1 VPGYFGSPAAGFS
14 LVRDARYPEWRPA
27 QRGAFGALL
36 AHWSIHH
43 RKPALVAI
51 PTGSGKTAIA
61 IGAAHLAQAHRVLV
75 VVPSTQLR
83 QQMVEAFSSE
93 EVLRRCGALTGNVTP
108 RVHEITGRVES
119 WDTLAEYDVVV
130 GLPQSISPSHYDEN
144 AQPPSDLFDLVL
156 VDEAHHAP
164 ARTWRSI
171 LEHFDAARKL
181 LLTATPRRT
190 DGKRVPGDLIFHF
203 PLRTAIAG
211 GYYRVVEARVVNPG
225 APGGRDE
232 CDLAIRDAVV
242 AEFNKPEHRTST
254 LLIRA
259 GTRERVAFLVELY
272 REVGIE
278 VQALTSNL
286 SDAVQIQIYAGLRD
300 GTIRAVAVVGM
311 LSEGFDLPRLRLAAY
326 HDKHKSVASTIQLIG
341 RLVRTAPEFPQP
353 SVLVTANDADVYPAL
368 KGVLWDLYQEDAE
381 WSELLPGI
389 IDNEVLED
397 LADRA
402 FSQQLGAPPAQ
413 LSLEGL
419 RPLIRATVY
428 EVADPNWQ
436 PTFKDGDLPAALQ
449 RGTNVR
455 GEQIFYSTLTPSRQ
469 TLLLV
474 TQKTVSPRWHAE
486 SGLDTS
492 EFNLHLVTFVSAR
505 TAGARSLLLVNSG
518 DGNVVRA
525 IFEAIG
531 TSMDDLRSAD
541 PQRLQRAFDTLPRLS
556 VSNVGVRNTYGGGR
570 GTASYKMFAGS
581 GVDQGMRESDT
592 AQSALGH
599 AMAQVSEGPGQA
611 AYNTGVAVEKSKV
624 WESRYVPLRTYDE
637 VLVAFADRYWST
649 LAVVNPLLPSV
660 ARGSRLNRFPS
671 VPVAVVELHPVLLS
685 AEWTLSDGF
694 PVSRLDLRYVAHGS
708 GDSQVCF
715 VAVRPDT
722 GVTIWA
728 GRVGLF
734 GDVHDDSDGV
744 QLRRGGARSTLSEVL
759 STAPPALRF
768 LDGHT
773 VIGATIYSPPIVS
786 TDLSRWV
793 PAFVDWSSTNIM
805 KETDASAST
814 AGNGESVHETLR
826 KHLAGRPSMAR
837 RRWILENDGSGELAD
852 LIVLEL
858 MPTREVLVELW
869 HAKPSSGEK
878 PSVRVT
884 DMQVVV
890 AQAIKSRRWLT
901 DRGVFAEM
909 GARLTGQRSPRLKII
924 EGSERLLRVLLG
936 VDRRHPAWAIANGP
950 YQPRG
955 TVVIAQPGLRWS
967 QLRAEVAVNDLSAIQ
982 IRDLLAV
989 FDDALGAL
997 GTAEIVCSP

>member
-1 VPGYFGSPAAGFS
+1 
-14 LVRDARYPEWRPA
+14 
-27 QRGAFGALL
+27 
-36 AHWSIHH
+36 
-43 RKPALVAI
+43 
-51 PTGSGKTAIA
+51 
-61 IGAAHLAQAHRVLV
+61 
-75 VVPSTQLR
+75 
-83 QQMVEAFSSE
+83 MVDAFSDE
-93 EVLRRCGALTGNVTP
+93 EVLRRCGALTGNVKP
-108 RVHEITGRVES
+108 RVHEIKGRVES
-119 WDTLAEYDVVV
+119 WDTLSNFDVVI
-130 GLPQSISPSHYDEN
+130 GLPQSISPSHYEED
-144 AQPPSDLFDLVL
+144 AQPPADLFDLVI

-181 LLTATPRRT
+181 LLTATSRRT
-190 DGKRVPGDLIFHF
+190 DGKRVPGDLVFHF

-211 GYYRVVEARVVNPG
+211 GYYKVVDARVVNP
-225 APGGRDE
+225 ATPGGRDQ
-232 CDLAIRDAVV
+232 CDVAIRDAVV
-242 AEFNKPEHRTST
+242 EEFTKAEHDTST

-259 GTRERVAFLVELY
+259 STRDRVASLVDLY

-286 SDAVQIQIYAGLRD
+286 SEAVQTQIYSGLQD
-300 GTIRAVAVVGM
+300 GSIRAVAVVGM

-341 RLVRTAPEFPQP
+341 RLVRADPAFPQP
-353 SVLVTANDADVYPAL
+353 SVLVTANDADVYPSL

-402 FSQQLGAPPAQ
+402 FSQQLEAPPAQ

-419 RPLIRATVY
+419 RPLIRVTVY
-428 EVADPNWQ
+428 EVADQDWR
-436 PTFKDGDLPAALQ
+436 PTFADGEVPAALQ
-449 RGTNVR
+449 RGANLR

-474 TQKTVSPRWHAE
+474 TQKTVTPRWHAE
-486 SGLDTS
+486 PGLDTS
-492 EFNLHLVTFVSAR
+492 EFNLHLVTFVPARANSAR
-505 TAGARSLLLVNSG
+505 HLLLVNSN
-518 DGNVVRA
+518 DGNMVRA
-525 IFEAIG
+525 IFQAIDA
-531 TSMDDLRSAD
+531 SMEGLRSGD

-592 AQSALGH
+592 AQGALGH

-637 VLVAFADRYWST
+637 ALVAFSSRYWST
-649 LAVVNPLLPSV
+649 AAVVNPLLPSV
-660 ARGSRLNRFPS
+660 ARGSRLDGFPA
-671 VPVAVVELHPVLLS
+671 VPVAVIELHPLLLS
-685 AEWTLSDGF
+685 TEWTLRDGF
-694 PVSRLDLRYVAHGS
+694 PVSRLDLRYVAQGS

-722 GVTIWA
+722 DAVIWA
-728 GRVGLF
+728 GRVDLL

-744 QLRRGGARSTLSEVL
+744 PLRRGNAHSSLSEIL
-759 STAPPALRF
+759 SAAPPALRF

-773 VIGATIYSPPIVS
+773 VIGTTIYSPPAVS

-793 PAFVDWSSTNIM
+793 PVYLDWSRTNIQ
-805 KETDASAST
+805 KETDASALA

-826 KHLAGRPSMAR
+826 QYLAGRPSAAR

-858 MPTREVLVELW
+858 LPTKEVRVELW
-869 HAKPSSGEK
+869 HAKPSSGK
-878 PSVRVT
+878 NPSVRVT

-909 GARLTGQRSPRLKII
+909 GARLAGQRSPRLKVV

-936 VDRRHPAWAIANGP
+936 LDRRHPAWAIANGP

-955 TVVIAQPGLRWS
+955 TVVIAQPGLKWS
-967 QLRAEVAVNDLSAIQ
+967 QLQAEITSEDLSAIQ
-982 IRDLLAV
+982 VRDLLAV

-997 GTAEIVCSP
+997 GASEIVCSP

>member
-1 VPGYFGSPAAGFS
+1 MPNYFGSVAAGFM
-14 LVRDARYPEWRPA
+14 LVRDAEYPQWRPA
-27 QRGAFGALL
+27 QRGAFGALI

-61 IGAAHLAQAHRVLV
+61 IGAAHLAQARRVLV

-83 QQMVEAFSSE
+83 QQMVHAFSEE
-93 EVLRRCGALTGNVTP
+93 EVLRRCGALIGNTKP
-108 RVHEITGRVES
+108 RVYEVTGRVES
-119 WDTLAEYDVVV
+119 WDDLKNYDVVV
-130 GLPQSISPSHYDEN
+130 GLPQSLSPSHYDEGGK
-144 AQPPSDLFDLVL
+144 PPSDLFDLVL

-171 LEHFDAARKL
+171 LDHFDGARKV

-190 DGKRVPGDLIFHF
+190 DGKRVPGDLVFHF

-211 GYYRVVEARVVNPG
+211 GYYKVVEARVVNPEM
-225 APGGRDE
+225 PGGKDQ
-232 CDLAIRDAVV
+232 CDLAIRDAV
-242 AEFNKPEHRTST
+242 AEEFKKAEHASST

-259 GTRERVAFLVELY
+259 GSRERAASLVELY

-278 VQALTSNL
+278 VRALTSNL
-286 SDAVQIQIYAGLRD
+286 SETVQTQIYNGLQD

-326 HDKHKSVASTIQLIG
+326 HDKHKSVVSTIQLIG
-341 RLVRTAPEFPQP
+341 RLVRADPAFPQP
-353 SVLVTANDADVYPAL
+353 SVLVTANDTDVYPSL
-368 KGVLWDLYQEDAE
+368 KGVLWDLFQEDAD

-389 IDNEVLED
+389 IDSEVQDD

-402 FSQQLGAPPAQ
+402 FSEQLEPPPAQ
-413 LSLEGL
+413 LSLEAL

-428 EVADPNWQ
+428 EVADQDWH
-436 PTFKDGDLPAALQ
+436 PTFTEGEVPTALH
-449 RGTNVR
+449 RGASVR
-455 GEQIFYSTLTPSRQ
+455 GEQIFYSTLTPSGQ

-486 SGLDTS
+486 SGLDAS
-492 EFNLHLVTFVSAR
+492 EFNLHLVTFVPAKSKSSR
-505 TAGARSLLLVNSG
+505 HLLLVNSN
-518 DGNVVRA
+518 DGNIGRA
-525 IFEAIG
+525 IFEAIDA
-531 TSMDDLRSAD
+531 SMEGLRSGD

-592 AQSALGH
+592 AQAALGH

-611 AYNTGVAVEKSKV
+611 AYNTGVAVERSKV
-624 WESRYVPLRTYDE
+624 WESRYVALRAYDDA
-637 VLVAFADRYWST
+637 LAAFADRYWST
-649 LAVVNPLLPSV
+649 TAVVNPLLPSV
-660 ARGSRLNRFPS
+660 ARGSRLEGFPT
-671 VPVAVVELHPVLLS
+671 VPAAVIELHPQLLTT
-685 AEWTLSDGF
+685 EWTLSDGF
-694 PVSRLDLRYVAHGS
+694 PVSRLDLQYIDQGS
-708 GDSQVCF
+708 NDSQVCF
-715 VAVRPDT
+715 IAVRPDT
-722 GVTIWA
+722 NTTIWA
-728 GRVGLF
+728 GRVDLL
-734 GDVHDDSDGV
+734 GDVHNDSDEV
-744 QLRRGGARSTLSEVL
+744 SLRRGNSQSTLADIL
-759 STAPPALRF
+759 SIAPPALRF

-773 VIGATIYSPPIVS
+773 VIGTTIYSPPVVS

-793 PAFVDWSSTNIM
+793 PVFLDWSLTNIE
-805 KETDASAST
+805 KETDASALA
-814 AGNGESVHETLR
+814 AGAGDSVHDTLR
-826 KHLAGRPSMAR
+826 QHLAARHTAAR

-858 MPTREVLVELW
+858 LPTREVRVELW
-869 HAKPSSGEK
+869 HAKPASGAH

-909 GARLTGQRSPRLKII
+909 GARLIGQQSPRLKVI

-936 VDRRHPAWAIANGP
+936 VDRNHPAWAIASGP

-955 TVVIAQPGLRWS
+955 AVMIAQPGLKWS
-967 QLRAEVAVNDLSAIQ
+967 QLQREVASGDLSAIQ

-997 GTAEIVCSP
+997 GTSEIICSP